1 MLKRVL
7 PVIFL
12 LFLVIQTASAQV
24 VKVEVNPQTLLPNDV
39 ADCKLVFTAQQTT
52 YVSGITIFHP
62 QEVQVIPSSFSGIGW
77 ISSGASYEF
86 PFTIKAKKSGIYTL
100 TIYINT
106 LNGTIKQSLTIR
118 VLNQMPDIVLD
129 KTVLAL
135 NEVNTVQFTI
145 TSPLPISN
153 IIVEPLFDA
162 NPRIIYV
169 QNGKG
174 SFKFEPTK
182 PEPLKFKICFY
193 NGNNYHEVIRTVNV
207 TYIESKGVLINV
219 TPQYPIT
226 LIGDVDKI
234 NVEIANLRGDTIY
247 SVNVTASNGIFSK
260 NRAQIPMIKSG
271 ETVKTEFNLC
281 FKSSGNKE
289 IVIEVSYRDEFN
301 NHYREKKVVTIE
313 VLNETALQFSSLEIK
328 PSLEG
333 LTVTGDVSNNGRTKV
348 YNIFVTASTSRQTKT
363 YYIDSLDPSDFDTFE
378 FTFTNY
384 SNTITLH
391 VKWTNEIGEVFETS
405 KVFKV
410 PSHQIQVEST
420 GNVDYV
426 AIGVSLAVLVLVAF
440 LIVLAVKRRK

>member
-12 LFLVIQTASAQV
+12 LFLVVQTVSAQV

-52 YVSGITIFHP
+52 YVSGIIIFHP
-62 QEVQVIPSSFSGIGW
+62 QEVQVVPSSFSGIGW
-77 ISSGASYEF
+77 ISSGESYEF
-86 PFTIKAKKSGIYTL
+86 PFTIKAKESGIYVL

-106 LNGTIKQSLTIR
+106 LNGTIKQSLTVR
-118 VLNQMPDIVLD
+118 VLDRMPDIVLD
-129 KTVLAL
+129 KTVLHL
-135 NEVNTVQFTI
+135 NEVNTIQFTV
-145 TSPLPISN
+145 TFPLPISN
-153 IIVEPLFDA
+153 VVVEPLFDA

-182 PEPLKFKICFY
+182 PELLKFKICFY
-193 NGNNYHEVIRTVNV
+193 NGRNYHEVIRTVNV

-234 NVEIANLRGDTIY
+234 NVEVANLRGDTIY
-247 SVNVTASNGIFSK
+247 SVNITASNCSK
-260 NRAQIPMIKSG
+260 KVQIPMIKSG
-271 ETVKTEFNLC
+271 ETAKAEFDFC
-281 FKSSGNKE
+281 SRKGGNKE
-289 IVIEVSYRDEFN
+289 IVVEVSYRDEFN
-301 NHYREKKVVTIE
+301 NVHHEKRVVKIK
-313 VLNETALQFSSLEIK
+313 VLNETTLQFSGLEIK

-333 LTVTGDVSNNGRTKV
+333 LTVTGDVSNNERTKV
-348 YNIFVTASTSRQTKT
+348 YNVFVTASTSEQTKT

-410 PSHQIQVEST
+410 PSHEIQVEST
-420 GNVDYV
+420 GSVDYV